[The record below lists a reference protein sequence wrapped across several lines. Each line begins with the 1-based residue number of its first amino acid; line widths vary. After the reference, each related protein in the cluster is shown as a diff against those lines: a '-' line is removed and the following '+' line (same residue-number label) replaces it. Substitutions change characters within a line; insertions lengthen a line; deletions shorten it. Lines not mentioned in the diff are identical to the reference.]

1 MTVQCF
7 WWASLCIDI
16 HLSPQTNCN
25 SNIGITFELQ
35 VRNRLATFKNWPFS
49 EEEGSDCTPARFNQS
64 CALSAEWS
72 GVYQGW
78 QRQASMPVEEITNL
92 IWRAATFAGLAPA
105 NYLEA
110 FLLALAHSSGK
121 SLMGGILRM
130 TPGLSMCPMQRLILG
145 SFVSYWHSCFSGE
158 MCLCQPG
165 KESKWTDSSWCECNW
180 RITSSFCLAWLSS
193 LISSG
198 LGCTRASQE
207 QNGAHKGTNLPD
219 FFVLEKLCHDFI
231 KYC

>member
-64 CALSAEWS
+64 CALSAEWN

-78 QRQASMPVEEITNL
+78 QRQASMPVEEIMNL
-92 IWRAATFAGLAPA
+92 IWRAATSAGLAPA
-105 NYLEA
+105 NILRLL
-110 FLLALAHSSGK
+110 FLALAIHW
-121 SLMGGILRM
+121 
-130 TPGLSMCPMQRLILG
+130 RLIPQERAWWVGSWGWPLG
-145 SFVSYWHSCFSGE
+145 WACVPCKGWSLAALFFTLTFLFLRGNVPLSTWE
-158 MCLCQPG
+158 RKQV
-165 KESKWTDSSWCECNW
+165 NW
-180 RITSSFCLAWLSS
+180 
-193 LISSG
+193 
-198 LGCTRASQE
+198 Q
-207 QNGAHKGTNLPD
+207 
-219 FFVLEKLCHDFI
+219 
-231 KYC
+231 